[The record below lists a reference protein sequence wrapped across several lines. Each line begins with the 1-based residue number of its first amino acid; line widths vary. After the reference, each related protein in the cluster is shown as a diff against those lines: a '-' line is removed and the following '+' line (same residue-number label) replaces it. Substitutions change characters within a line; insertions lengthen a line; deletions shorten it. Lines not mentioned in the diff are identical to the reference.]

1 MELAKR
7 FVLRRGDDVRIEGGS
22 DPNDPDSDLNQTA
35 PLLPGPD
42 AILAGPTL
50 EEWLDSPDYETS
62 LRTTY
67 GPA

>member
-1 MELAKR
+1 MRSRL
-7 FVLRRGDDVRIEGGS
+7 
-22 DPNDPDSDLNQTA
+22 
-35 PLLPGPD
+35 D
-42 AILAGPTL
+42 AILAGSTF